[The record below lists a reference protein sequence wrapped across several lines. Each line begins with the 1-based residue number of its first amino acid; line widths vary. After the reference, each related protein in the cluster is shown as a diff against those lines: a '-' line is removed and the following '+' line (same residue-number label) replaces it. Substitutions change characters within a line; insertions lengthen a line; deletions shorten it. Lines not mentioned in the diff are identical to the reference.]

1 MRAHKGRF
9 MKRVCTALL
18 VLAVAFAG
26 GCSSEKKD
34 SEGTTTSASVS
45 ETTAT
50 SAATENADGDK
61 EALAGGASEGK
72 DKDDHETTASE
83 TTTETTTVPE
93 SQVLGNEKDYTLS
106 YPVKNSTGLSVT
118 AIYIKENSEADFGPE
133 NLVDETFLDGETR
146 DAFFKVDNDKE
157 YDIRIIYED
166 GTTNDITH
174 FSMYDISTAELVF
187 RDGKTIILINGNEPV
202 TPTPE
207 ETTSKK
213 KTTKATTDP
222 NDGCIGDDGL
232 FY

>member
-61 EALAGGASEGK
+61 EVLAGGASEGK

-83 TTTETTTVPE
+83 TTTETTT
-93 SQVLGNEKDYTLS
+93 
-106 YPVKNSTGLSVT
+106 
-118 AIYIKENSEADFGPE
+118 
-133 NLVDETFLDGETR
+133 
-146 DAFFKVDNDKE
+146 
-157 YDIRIIYED
+157 
-166 GTTNDITH
+166 
-174 FSMYDISTAELVF
+174 
-187 RDGKTIILINGNEPV
+187 
-202 TPTPE
+202 
-207 ETTSKK
+207 ETTSESSGKTKDTTIKSGLKSIKWPKK
-213 KTTKATTDP
+213 HKVA
-222 NDGCIGDDGL
+222 
-232 FY
+232 